1 MRFAAGP
8 KMTDFLSDKPDIVG
22 LGTLGLDAASSE
34 RKSNIFSEA
43 KIHGAGLNSMEIV
56 QSAAH
61 QARGIEASGQAQ
73 AAATR
78 ASGMSNMIGSIAGGI
93 GGMDFGGGGSSITPS
108 QSSAAGWSMGSH
120 LAGLMK

>member
-1 MRFAAGP
+1 
-8 KMTDFLSDKPDIVG
+8 MTDFLSDKPDIVG

-43 KIHGAGLNSMEIV
+43 KVHGAGLNSMEIV

-61 QARGIEASGQAQ
+61 RARGIEAGGQAQ

-93 GGMDFGGGGSSITPS
+93 GSMSFGGGGGT
-108 QSSAAGWSMGSH
+108 SAGNGAYNIGLGSF
-120 LAGLMK
+120 